1 MEEESAQHMRSKGSK
16 LNSNKKDKSSSSSEY
31 SILKEGR
38 AEILLRGNDV
48 FYNKAQ
54 IVNRDLSI
62 AVVKAFLSKR
72 EEEFI
77 NGRNKKRSGAQS
89 QAQPEEKEKVES
101 SCGSAPSDSMDSK
114 TQDIKSDAILPVKPL
129 RVLEALAASG
139 LRALRYA
146 REIDGV
152 GSVIALDNDEVA
164 VESCKRNI
172 KLNGS
177 VAAAKVQPVHADA
190 RVYMLTHE
198 KEFDAVDVDPY
209 GSPSVF
215 LDSAVQTVADGGLLM
230 CTATDMAV
238 LCGNNGEVCY
248 SKYGAYP
255 LRGKYCHE
263 MALRI
268 LLASIE
274 SHANRYKRYIIPVL
288 SVSIDFYVRV
298 FVRIYTSPK
307 AVKASASKLSYLYQ
321 CVGCDAFHLQ
331 PVGRIVY
338 RDDNARY
345 LPGTGPVILPEC
357 KHCGKR
363 FNMGGAI
370 WSEPIHDADWIALI
384 LKEMNASR
392 KSYPAF
398 DKVHGVVTAISEE
411 LLDAPLYLSLHSL
424 CSTLKCTSPSASLF
438 RYAVVN
444 AGYNISSS
452 HASPLGLKTNAPMDV
467 VWDIMRC
474 WVKTHPVKAQTPD
487 HAGTKILSQEPV
499 LQANF
504 SKVNAALSKART
516 KGIPRF
522 VPNPEEYWGPKP
534 RAGRQLSSKHMHSH
548 GLTGPSPNGASHVEA
563 GAAPQEVSA
572 EEKVADAEL
581 EPESKRQKV
590 DSCEAS

>member
-1 MEEESAQHMRSKGSK
+1 MEEESAQHMRSKGSNQNNNK
-16 LNSNKKDKSSSSSEY
+16 SNNNSSEY
-31 SILKEGR
+31 TILKEGQ
-38 AEILLRGNDV
+38 AEILMRGNDV

-62 AVVKAFLSKR
+62 AVVRAFLIKR
-72 EEEFI
+72 EEEPM
-77 NGRNKKRSGAQS
+77 NARNKKKCSTQTHS
-89 QAQPEEKEKVES
+89 QPEEKGDAKS
-101 SCGSAPSDSMDSK
+101 QHDGAPTNTADSK
-114 TQDIKSDAILPVKPL
+114 REDAKSEVVISPAKPL
-129 RVLEALAASG
+129 RILEALAASG

-146 REIDGV
+146 REVDGV

-177 VAAAKVQPVHADA
+177 IAATKVHPVHADA

-198 KEFDAVDVDPY
+198 KQFDAVDVDPY

-238 LCGNNGEVCY
+238 LCGNNGEVCH
-248 SKYGAYP
+248 SKYGSYP
-255 LRGKYCHE
+255 VRGKYCHE

-274 SHANRYKRYIIPVL
+274 SHANRYKRYIVPVL
-288 SVSIDFYVRV
+288 SVSIDFYIRV
-298 FVRIYTSPK
+298 FVRIYTSAK

-331 PVGRIVY
+331 PVGRITY
-338 RDDNARY
+338 KNDNARY
-345 LPGTGPVILPEC
+345 LPGSGPSILPEC
-357 KHCGKR
+357 NHCGKR
-363 FNMGGAI
+363 FNMGGPI
-370 WSEPIHDADWIALI
+370 WSEPIHDAEWIDLI
-384 LKEMNASR
+384 LRSLKESNKR
-392 KSYPAF
+392 YPAF

-411 LLDAPLYLSLHSL
+411 LLEVPLYLSLHSL

-438 RYAVVN
+438 RYAIAN

-452 HASPLGLKTNAPMDV
+452 HALPLGLKTNAPMDV

-474 WVKTHPVKAQTPD
+474 WVKTHPVKAQPAD
-487 HAGTKILSQEPV
+487 MAGSIILSKEPV

-534 RAGRQLSSKHMHSH
+534 RAGRQITSKHLHAH
-548 GLTGPSPNGASHVEA
+548 GLVGSNGTSGEEAEDKVGVEEI
-563 GAAPQEVSA
+563 GAETKSIHG
-572 EEKVADAEL
+572 E
-581 EPESKRQKV
+581 EPEMKRQKLDLV
-590 DSCEAS
+590 EES